1 MSMDDPSVSHDV
13 KDTDMSEA
21 ATDDPELAL
30 GEYICCLTIIHLNMG
45 DCFVSHYSLVILKS
59 VFMCYLVID
68 LALEFGKT
76 VSILI

>member
-30 GEYICCLTIIHLNMG
+30 GVYICCLTIIRLNMG
-45 DCFVSHYSLVILKS
+45 DCFISHYNLVILKGI
-59 VFMCYLVID
+59 FLCCWAID